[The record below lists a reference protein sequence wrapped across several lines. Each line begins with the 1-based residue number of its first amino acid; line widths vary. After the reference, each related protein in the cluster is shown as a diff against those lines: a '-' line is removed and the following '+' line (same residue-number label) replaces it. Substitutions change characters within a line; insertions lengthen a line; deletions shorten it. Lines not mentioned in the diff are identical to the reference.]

1 MAVSTINKGYTKD
14 MGNTEGIICPNCKKP
29 VSMRLFTTTD
39 TSVVTKITKIDGDV
53 HIAVC
58 PLCACVFSL
67 SKNYMKERSNGTTVF
82 ITESD
87 LTVLVNGK

>member
-14 MGNTEGIICPNCKKP
+14 MGETEGIICPVCKKA
-29 VSMRLFTTTD
+29 VNLRIFTTTD
-39 TSVVTKITKIDGDV
+39 TSVISKITKKDGDV

-58 PLCACVFSL
+58 PLCASVFSL
-67 SKNYMKERSNGTTVF
+67 SKNYVKERNNGTTVF

-87 LTVLVNGK
+87 LTLMVSGK